1 MAFPLPIPAELRA
14 AAPAGVGV
22 LLAASGG
29 VDSTLAMMMLR
40 ELGCDVHAVTF
51 KNFCYA
57 DAGLVEDGGRSC
69 CSVEAIEEARRL
81 ATSCGVEHR
90 VTNVEEIFGRNVIEP
105 FVRSYAAGLTPNP
118 CVDCNASVR
127 FPHLLRLADLMGCEL
142 VATGHYARVDHGG
155 RRPRLLRGV
164 DREKDQSY
172 FLHGIGREALARSV
186 FPLGWYVKQ
195 QVRQAAAALD
205 LPVAEKPESQEICFV
220 PDDDRS
226 FLFADADVEPGDFV
240 DAAGNVMGRH
250 HGLPFYTIG
259 QRRGLGIAA
268 PRSLYVTAID
278 VPANRIRVGFA
289 EELDVTRI
297 EVDRFAPLVDDLP
310 AAGYSD
316 REIVAR
322 IRHRHRGAVVKA
334 WRLRDGCLSVDLAGP
349 ERGVSP
355 GQALVLYDGEAV
367 LGGGRIVSTGC
378 ADNREESPCP
388 VS

>member
-57 DAGLVEDGGRSC
+57 DAGLAEDGGRSC
-69 CSVEAIEEARRL
+69 CSVEAIEEARSL
-81 ATSCGVEHR
+81 ASRCGVEHR

-105 FVRSYAAGLTPNP
+105 FIRSYAEGLTPNP

-127 FPHLLRLADLMGCEL
+127 FPHLLRLADLMGCGL
-142 VATGHYARVDHGG
+142 VATGHYARVDHGDG
-155 RRPRLLRGV
+155 RPRLLRGV

-226 FLFADADVEPGDFV
+226 FLFADAEIEPGDFV

-250 HGLPFYTIG
+250 RGLPFYTIG

-268 PRSLYVTAID
+268 ARPLYVIAID
-278 VPANRIRVGFA
+278 VPANRITVGVA

-297 EVDRFAPLVDDLP
+297 EVDRFVPLVDDLS
-310 AAGYSD
+310 ASGFAD

-322 IRHRHRGAVVKA
+322 IRHRHHGAVVKA
-334 WRLRDGCLSVDLAGP
+334 WRLRDGRLSVDLAGP

-355 GQALVLYDGEAV
+355 GQALVLYDGEVV

-378 ADNREESPCP
+378 ADNREESSCP